1 MNYHSESSR
10 TLILQVIRWSFE
22 ALGTL
27 SCDSVGRFFRL
38 ENNQYVERLSVAVY
52 LIQDLAGTQHAILG
66 DANSLV
72 ITIPIVFCVVGF
84 GVSPMVFP
92 KQCKLVPGARCQHRF
107 QDRHGSVAQAALR
120 GKSTRPRA

>member
-52 LIQDLAGTQHAILG
+52 LIQDLAGTQRAILG

-72 ITIPIVFCVVGF
+72 ITIPIDYDWQG
-84 GVSPMVFP
+84 GRS
-92 KQCKLVPGARCQHRF
+92 
-107 QDRHGSVAQAALR
+107 
-120 GKSTRPRA
+120 RPSFLECMTAYRPIWSM